1 MVLRN
6 EGRKLIDVKLAAPFP
21 WFGGKSKVAPVV
33 WEHFGDVDNYVEPFA
48 GSLAVLLGRP
58 STHAAKAETVNDLDR
73 YIVNFWRALQADPDG
88 VAYYA
93 DSPVNES
100 DLSARHL
107 WLVNEG
113 RAGLE
118 RCDAD
123 PDFYDAKIAGWW
135 VWGLCAWIGSGWC
148 SGEGP
153 WVRSSSPGAAV
164 CSGKLPHLGDAG
176 QGINR
181 KRPPLGTAGQGI
193 NRQLPHLGDAGK
205 GINRQRPHLGNAGQG
220 INRQLP
226 HLGNAG
232 QGINAPIY
240 GYLRALA
247 QRLRRVRVCCGDWQR
262 VVTKGAL
269 SYGGTV
275 GVFLDPPY
283 AADTGRDMT
292 LYNHETDVSAAVG
305 SWAIEHGDDPR
316 LRIAL
321 CGYEDEHEM
330 PDGWRKIE
338 WTAGASYKSSNGD
351 KTGNRHLERIW
362 FSPSCQTLAPS
373 LFQLTAPNLTH
384 AVHDYESTHFSE

>member
-135 VWGLCAWIGSGWC
+135 VWGLCAWIGSGLC

-153 WVRSSSPGAAV
+153 WVRSSSPGAGV
-164 CSGKLPHLGDAG
+164 CLSKLPHLGD
-176 QGINR
+176 
-181 KRPPLGTAGQGI
+181 
-193 NRQLPHLGDAGK
+193 
-205 GINRQRPHLGNAGQG
+205 
-220 INRQLP
+220 
-226 HLGNAG
+226 AG

-330 PDGWRKIE
+330 PDGWRKIA